1 MSEPVPVTDDN
12 SYEPG
17 QNAAALDDRTAESE
31 ATGKV
36 SKSEFMRGVV
46 VGPD

>member
-1 MSEPVPVTDDN
+1 MSEPIPVTDDN

-17 QNAAALDDRTAESE
+17 QNAAAIDDRTAESE

-36 SKSEFMRGVV
+36 PKSES
-46 VGPD
+46 PTPYA